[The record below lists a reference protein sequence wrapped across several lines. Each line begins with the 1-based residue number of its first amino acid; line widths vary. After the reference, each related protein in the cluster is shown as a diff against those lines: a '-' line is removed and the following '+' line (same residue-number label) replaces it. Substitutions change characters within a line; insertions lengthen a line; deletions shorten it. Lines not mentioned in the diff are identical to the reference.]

1 MEPGALKIL
10 LMLLLPAVILG
21 APLAVGI
28 FILWTWMKRSNRAV
42 ASKPFLGAAI
52 CGAVSFL
59 SMIGAVSLLVAIAV
73 KEEHHPDYFDDH
85 PLLPLLMIGLGL
97 LAVATAFVGALCAVW
112 MVWRLIAARA
122 AAAPARS
129 AG

>member
-1 MEPGALKIL
+1 MSLIKVLA
-10 LMLLLPAVILG
+10 MLLLPAVILG

-28 FILWTWMKRSNRAV
+28 FILWSWLKRSQRPQ

-59 SMIGAVSLLVAIAV
+59 SMIGAVGLLVAIVV
-73 KEEHHPDYFDDH
+73 KEEHQPDYFDEH
-85 PLLPLLMIGLGL
+85 LLLPLLMIGLGL

-112 MVWRLIAARA
+112 MVGRLIAARA
-122 AAAPARS
+122 EAAPTRS